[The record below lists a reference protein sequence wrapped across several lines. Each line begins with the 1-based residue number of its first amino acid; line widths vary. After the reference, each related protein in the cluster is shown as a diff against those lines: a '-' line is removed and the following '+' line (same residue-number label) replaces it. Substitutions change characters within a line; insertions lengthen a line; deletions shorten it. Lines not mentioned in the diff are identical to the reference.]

1 MKKKGFKELFVRKRA
16 FTLIELIMT
25 IVVVGIIAVPVSLL
39 LFQHMQSTL
48 QSGDVSM
55 ALNLGRF
62 EMEKIKNT
70 PYASIVSAS
79 FSNYEGY
86 NYNVTRAVTYVQGN
100 DTTPE
105 SLKQIRVTVTK
116 SGDAAV
122 LVGLVTYVA
131 RNISYGL

>member
-1 MKKKGFKELFVRKRA
+1 MKKKGFKELFVGKRA
-16 FTLIELIMT
+16 FTLIELVMT

-39 LFQHMQSTL
+39 LFQHMESTL
-48 QSGDVSM
+48 QSGDVSI

-62 EMEKIKNT
+62 EMEKVNNT

-86 NYNVTRAVTYVQGN
+86 NYNVTRAITYVQGN
-100 DTTPE
+100 DSSSE
-105 SLKQIRVTVTK
+105 SLKQVRVTVTK
-116 SGDAAV
+116 SGEAAV
-122 LVGLVTYVA
+122 LVSLVTYIA